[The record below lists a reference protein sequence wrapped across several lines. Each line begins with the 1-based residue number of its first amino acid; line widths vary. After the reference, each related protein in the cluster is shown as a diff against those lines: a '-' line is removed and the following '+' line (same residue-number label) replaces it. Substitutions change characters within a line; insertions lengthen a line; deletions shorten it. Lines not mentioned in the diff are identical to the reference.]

1 MNEKE
6 YEKVNKTIN
15 LLKANLISIIFFILV
30 FGINGVMYYK
40 IWGESVRLIIN
51 SNNNMYMLM
60 LIIIFI
66 ILHEFIHGIGFSI
79 AEGVTWKDI
88 KLGFNIKTLTPYAH
102 CKVPISA
109 NIYKMALLL
118 PSIIVGFLPTI
129 IGIVLGIKM
138 LVFVGSF
145 LIVGG
150 TGDFM
155 IYWVIRKYDEK
166 TLIYDHPVKAGCEV
180 YLPKKQYNN

>member
-1 MNEKE
+1 
-6 YEKVNKTIN
+6 
-15 LLKANLISIIFFILV
+15 
-30 FGINGVMYYK
+30 
-40 IWGESVRLIIN
+40 
-51 SNNNMYMLM
+51 
-60 LIIIFI
+60 
-66 ILHEFIHGIGFSI
+66 
-79 AEGVTWKDI
+79 
-88 KLGFNIKTLTPYAH
+88 
-102 CKVPISA
+102 
-109 NIYKMALLL
+109 MALLL

>member
-1 MNEKE
+1 MNEEE
-6 YEKVNKTIN
+6 YEKVDRTIS

-30 FGINGVMYYK
+30 FGINGGLYYK
-40 IWGESVRLIIN
+40 IWGESAHLII
-51 SNNNMYMLM
+51 SNNNIYMFV

-66 ILHEFIHGIGFSI
+66 ILHEVIHGIGFSR
-79 AEGVTWKDI
+79 AGGVTWKDI

-109 NIYKMALLL
+109 NIYKMAILL
-118 PSIIVGFLPTI
+118 PTIIVGFLPTI